1 MTVRKLLSGLGVRSG
16 VALLAGLLFAC
27 PSFAQ
32 NITGTILGT
41 VTDASG
47 AEVTGASLIIVD
59 QNTNTEYK
67 AVSEGSEYTVTN
79 LPPGT
84 YSVRAELTGFKPSV
98 TKDIVLLANRSAR
111 VNIVLS
117 PGSVNQTVEVTAS
130 APTINSE
137 NATVGNIMQSD
148 AITTVPLNG
157 RTVDRLIRISAGVTT
172 DNANNPRVAG
182 SPYWGGISFNVDGV
196 GYNDS
201 GNGGGA
207 YSSKHGLSTQPS
219 VDAISE
225 FKIDSNS
232 MKAEFESGVSVTVVT
247 KSGTNQIHGSALWFN
262 RNREY
267 AAQNFFLTSQPK
279 PAFNRNEVGATL
291 GGPIVKNKLFI
302 FGSFEDLLER
312 SSLTTSG
319 ISVPTNAMK
328 TGNFAGLATII
339 DPLSGAPFPNN
350 QVPGTRID
358 SRASALAAKYPAPNL
373 PGSSNGT
380 LLNYIA
386 SIPNKYDVYRFGTRV
401 DYKLSDRDSFFVNL
415 NYSKGDPYFV
425 AQNYPAGYG
434 SWQNGGYTTKSINGT
449 YTRTFSATMV
459 NEARFGFLSHASG
472 RQGMNK
478 DFDPR
483 SLFPGLYP
491 VDYGGLPNIN
501 ITSYTPIGDYGGAQI
516 PPETTPQYIDNLTIV
531 HGKHTFKAGLDFAI
545 YRVSSTPT
553 VAGLGSGLVNNAG
566 LGRFDFTGRYTS
578 ASSTAAPANAFA
590 DFLLGDAN
598 TTYRSSGSP
607 AEVFSSTRYSAYFQ
621 DDIQISPKLTISA
634 GLRYMVQIPWSERDG
649 RMAQFDSA
657 SGKLYL
663 AGSQYPV
670 GTQQALVNAYPVTF
684 AQKLGLSD
692 TLIQTDTNNWQPRI
706 GIAYRPSGNGRT
718 VIRSGFGVYTN
729 FLPVFIGFRQLGFSN
744 PPFLLAE
751 TFESAAGRTPSLTLA
766 NPFPGSGTLSPNPS
780 ITGVQRNLR
789 NAESYQWNFT
799 VEHELARS
807 LGIRVSYVGNRSTH
821 LPWYNYPINLSQQ
834 QIPGTLQPNRPYQPW
849 ADILMLAS
857 GGDSTMNELQ
867 LEATKR
873 YSNGLT
879 FQLEYAWTSSL
890 DDTPTVGGPQD
901 PYNVSADRGNT
912 DGVRRHVFTAAY
924 SYELPFGKGKAF
936 LSNASGLAN
945 AVVGGW
951 EIAGITYLRTGTPFN
966 PTITTTQ
973 TGWRAI
979 RPNAN
984 GVGALSRSDRSTS
997 RWFDPSAYALPA
1009 PFTYGNAS
1017 RNSLFGPGD
1026 IVFDV
1031 SLLKNFSIL
1040 ERVKAQLRGEFFNM
1054 PNHTNFLNPAT
1065 NISVPGTVGRITSA
1079 GDPRQVQLGIKFLF

>member
-1 MTVRKLLSGLGVRSG
+1 MTLGKLLSNLGAHSG
-16 VALLAGLLFAC
+16 MVLLAGLLLAC

-32 NITGTILGT
+32 TITGTILGT

-47 AEVTGASLIIVD
+47 AAVTGASLVVVD
-59 QNTNTEYK
+59 QNTNIEHK
-67 AVSEGSEYTVTN
+67 AVSDTAEYTVTN

-84 YSVRAELTGFKPSV
+84 YSVKAELSGFKPSL

-130 APTINSE
+130 APVINSE
-137 NATVGNIMQSD
+137 NATVGNIMQSG

-207 YSSKHGLSTQPS
+207 YSYKHGLSTQPS

-247 KSGTNQIHGSALWFN
+247 KSGTNDIHGSALWFN

-267 AAQNFFLTSQPK
+267 AAQNFFQTGQRK
-279 PAFNRNEVGATL
+279 PAFNRNEL
-291 GGPIVKNKLFI
+291 GGTVGGPVVKNKLFF

-319 ISVPTNAMK
+319 LSVPTDAMK
-328 TGNFAGLATII
+328 IGNFAGLATII
-339 DPLSGAPFPNN
+339 DPLAGTPFPNN
-350 QVPGTRID
+350 QVPSSRID
-358 SRASALAAKYPAPNL
+358 SRAQALSARYPAPNV
-373 PGSSNGT
+373 PGVSGGT
-380 LLNYIA
+380 LQNYIA
-386 SIPNKYDVYRFGTRV
+386 SIPNKYDVYRFGARA
-401 DYKLSDRDSFFVNL
+401 DYKLSDKDSFFVNL

-425 AQNYPAGYG
+425 AQNYPLGYG
-434 SWQNGGYTTKSINGT
+434 SWQNGGYTTKSINAT
-449 YTRTFSATMV
+449 YTRTFSATVV

-501 ITSYTPIGDYGGAQI
+501 ITSYTPIGDYGGAQV
-516 PPETTPQYIDNLTIV
+516 PPETTPQYIDSLTIV
-531 HGKHTFKAGLDFAI
+531 RGKHTIKTGIDFAI

-566 LGRFDFTGRYTS
+566 LGRFDFTGRYTT
-578 ASSTAAPANAFA
+578 ATSTAAPANAFA

-598 TTYRSSGSP
+598 ATYRSSGSP
-607 AEVFSSTRYSAYFQ
+607 AEVFSSTRYSAYVQ
-621 DDIQISPKLTISA
+621 DDIQISPKLTLSA
-634 GLRYMVQIPWSERDG
+634 GIRYMVQIPWSERNG
-649 RMAQFDSA
+649 RMAQFDPASA
-657 SGKLYL
+657 KLYL
-663 AGSQYPV
+663 AGNQYPP

-706 GIAYRPSGNGRT
+706 GLAYRPSGSGKT
-718 VIRSGFGVYTN
+718 VVRAGFGVYTS

-751 TFESAAGRTPSLTLA
+751 SFESAAGRTPSLTLA

-780 ITGVQRNLR
+780 ITAVQRNLR
-789 NAESYQWNFT
+789 NTESYQWNFT
-799 VEHELARS
+799 VEHELAQN
-807 LGIRVSYVGNRSTH
+807 LGVRVSYVGNRSSH
-821 LPWYNYPINLSQQ
+821 LPWYNYPINLSRQ
-834 QIPGTLQPNRPYQPW
+834 QIPGILQPNRPYQPW

-873 YSNGLT
+873 YSSGLT

-890 DDTPTVGGPQD
+890 DDTPTVGGGQD

-936 LSNASGLAN
+936 LGNASGLTN
-945 AVVGGW
+945 AIVGGW
-951 EIAGITYLRTGTPFN
+951 ELAGITYLRTGTPFSLG
-966 PTITTTQ
+966 ITTTQ
-973 TGWRAI
+973 TGWRAT

-984 GVGALSRSDRSTS
+984 GVGALSRSDRSIY
-997 RWFDPSAYALPA
+997 RWFDASAYSLPA
-1009 PFTYGNAS
+1009 QFTYGNSA

-1065 NISVPGTVGRITSA
+1065 NISVPSTVGRITSA